1 MDYQSTICSTENL
14 TSAVK
19 RLPKIL
25 RKSFYKATKD
35 VSFVSGDVILT
46 EFERWLNN
54 RLKEYFNP
62 IANIITQ
69 QEQKPKV
76 PPYKA
81 NTNAGIIDGKFTDK
95 QICLLVM
102 RSYGVRRI
110 L

>member
-46 EFERWLNN
+46 EFERRLNN
-54 RLKEYFNP
+54 RLKEYFSL
-62 IANIITQ
+62 IANIIAKN
-69 QEQKPKV
+69 EEKP
-76 PPYKA
+76 
-81 NTNAGIIDGKFTDK
+81 
-95 QICLLVM
+95 
-102 RSYGVRRI
+102 RSLHIKPTLMQG
-110 L
+110 

>member
-46 EFERWLNN
+46 KFERWLNN
-54 RLKEYFNP
+54 RLKEYFSL
-62 IANIITQ
+62 IANIIAKN
-69 QEQKPKV
+69 EEKP
-76 PPYKA
+76 
-81 NTNAGIIDGKFTDK
+81 
-95 QICLLVM
+95 
-102 RSYGVRRI
+102 RSLHIKPTLMQG
-110 L
+110 